1 MLRIE
6 KKRSDHPVV
15 QRILSVV
22 VALVVAGIVIAICGY
37 SPFVVYKNM
46 LVGSLGSSYY
56 VTQTIQKIIPLLIMG
71 LGVSVC
77 FKMNFINIGADG
89 QFYMGAVAATYVA
102 LNYSEG
108 MPAAAVLALMF
119 VVAFVAGGVWCLV
132 AAMLKSKWGVSETLV
147 TLMLNYVAIKLVS
160 YLQYVV
166 WKDPNAFGQPKI
178 ANYAQELWFTNVLGI
193 HYGWIIALVLLALVW
208 FLLRRSKLG
217 YEIAIMGA
225 NQRTARYAGMNTIKV
240 LLLSSLIGGGICGL
254 AGLIQACGMEH
265 TLNDQMGN
273 SMGYTAACIAYM
285 AQMSPMAV
293 LVIAFMFAILFQG
306 SAFMQ
311 IAMQI
316 PAATGDVIQGII
328 LLFILGGEFF
338 STYRI
343 VWTKNDKEVAK

>member
-6 KKRSDHPVV
+6 KKISNHPIL
-15 QRILSVV
+15 QRIISVV
-22 VALVVAGIVIAICGY
+22 AAIVVAGIVIAICGY
-37 SPFVVYKNM
+37 NPFVVYKNM

-56 VTQTIQKIIPLLIMG
+56 ISQTIQKVIPLLLMG
-71 LGVSVC
+71 LGVAVC

-89 QFYMGAVAATYVA
+89 QFYMGAIAATYVA
-102 LNYSEG
+102 LHYTEG
-108 MPAAAVLALMF
+108 VPVWATTLLMF
-119 VVAFVAGGVWCLV
+119 VVAFLAGGVWCLIAGV
-132 AAMLKSKWGVSETLV
+132 LKSQWGVSETLV
-147 TLMLNYVAIKLVS
+147 TLMLNYIAIKLVS
-160 YLQYVV
+160 YLQYVL

-178 ANYAQELWFTNVLGI
+178 ANYHKNLQFSNVLGI
-193 HYGWIIALVLLALVW
+193 HYGWIIAVALLILVW

-217 YEIAIMGA
+217 YEISVLGA
-225 NQRTARYAGMNTIKV
+225 NQRTARYAGMNTRKV
-240 LLLSSLIGGGICGL
+240 LLVASLIGGGICGM
-254 AGLIQACGMEH
+254 AGLIQAAGVER

-285 AQMSPMAV
+285 AQMNPTAV
-293 LVIAFMFAILFQG
+293 LVIAFMFAILLQG

-343 VWTKNDKEVAK
+343 VLDRKGREVTK